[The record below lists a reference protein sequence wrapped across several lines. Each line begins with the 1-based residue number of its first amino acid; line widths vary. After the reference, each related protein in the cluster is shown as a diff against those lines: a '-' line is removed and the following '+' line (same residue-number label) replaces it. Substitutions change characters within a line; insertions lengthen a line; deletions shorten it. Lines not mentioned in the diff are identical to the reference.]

1 MLGFELNFCAIWRL
15 VASSASL
22 SAARCRPRAS
32 AIRSRRLTEG
42 AVVLRHLSLSQ
53 EQASQEQA
61 REDRRRE
68 VHAVARVNLTAM
80 HQTNAEIHMTIRSSH
95 VTIADAWRTLKQ
107 APVRSALL
115 FEDAEG
121 EFRGSA
127 FST

>member
-1 MLGFELNFCAIWRL
+1 MLDFELNFCAIWRL

-53 EQASQEQA
+53 EQACK
-61 REDRRRE
+61 DRRRE

-80 HQTNAEIHMTIRSSH
+80 HRTNAEIHTTIRSSH

-115 FEDAEG
+115 FEDVEG

-127 FST
+127 LST

>member
-1 MLGFELNFCAIWRL
+1 
-15 VASSASL
+15 
-22 SAARCRPRAS
+22 
-32 AIRSRRLTEG
+32 
-42 AVVLRHLSLSQ
+42 LRHLSLSQ

-80 HQTNAEIHMTIRSSH
+80 HRTNAEIHTTIRSSH
-95 VTIADAWRTLKQ
+95 VTIADARRTLRQ

-121 EFRGSA
+121 EFRASA
-127 FST
+127 LST